1 MFVEVAGLQLD
12 FLGFLIEYLLVYVEA
27 WVRVDLHKPA
37 LGILVD
43 QNVETQYLKAAL
55 LALLLTDEAS
65 VGIFEVGL

>member
-12 FLGFLIEYLLVYVEA
+12 FLGFLIENFLVYVEA
-27 WVRVDLHKPA
+27 WVRVDFHKPA

-55 LALLLTDEAS
+55 LALLLTNEAP
-65 VGIFEVGL
+65 VCIFEVGL